1 MNKTMEHLN
10 SETRLIID
18 KTVEEKINYLFKDK
32 WIGYPNSKAILDKME
47 ELVNLPVINRMP
59 NLLLIGDTNNGKS
72 AILNRFI
79 SKFPKHIDPE
89 KEVVTRPVFYVQAP
103 PVPDEG
109 RFYNIILEESFI
121 PHKKHDRID
130 RKQLLVLN
138 VLRTLG
144 VKVLVIDEVQH
155 ILTGTINKQRVFLN
169 VLKYLSNELK
179 ISIIGAGTKE
189 AYYAINADPQLGNR
203 FQLSVLPKWNLNE
216 DYLRLLATF
225 EQMLPLKERSNLAE
239 PTMANQILALSQ
251 GTIGEISALL
261 KEATKTALKSN
272 QERISLKILEKTN
285 YIPPSERKKQLDKLA
300 I

>member
-1 MNKTMEHLN
+1 MEHLN
-10 SETRLIID
+10 PETRLIID
-18 KTVEEKINYLFKDK
+18 KSIEEKTNYLFKDK
-32 WIGYPNSKAILDKME
+32 WIGYPNSKLILDKME

-72 AILNRFI
+72 AILNRFLA
-79 SKFPKHIDPE
+79 KFPKHIDP
-89 KEVVTRPVFYVQAP
+89 KREVVTRPVFYIQAP
-103 PVPDEG
+103 PVPDES
-109 RFYNIILEESFI
+109 RFYNIILEESFV
-121 PHKKHDRID
+121 PHKKHDRVD

-138 VLRTLG
+138 VLKTLN

-225 EQMLPLKERSNLAE
+225 EQMLPLREHSNLTE
-239 PTMANQILALSQ
+239 PLMASKILALSQ
-251 GTIGEISALL
+251 GTIGEISTLL
-261 KEATKTALKSN
+261 KEATKMALQSN
-272 QERISLKILEKTN
+272 MEHISLKIIDKTN
-285 YIPPSERKKQLDKLA
+285 YIPPSERKKQLDKLSM
-300 I
+300 